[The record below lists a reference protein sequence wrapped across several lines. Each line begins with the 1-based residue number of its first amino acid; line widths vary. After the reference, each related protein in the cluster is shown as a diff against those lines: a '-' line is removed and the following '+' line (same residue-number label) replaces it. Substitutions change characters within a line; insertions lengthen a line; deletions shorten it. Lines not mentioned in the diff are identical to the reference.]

1 MNFKFPSFPFPFATS
16 TIRYRSR
23 NITDLLLSSQFP
35 PITLGTMAY
44 QSQLQ
49 AILARLVAEGS
60 SHEQWDTQTAL
71 SKLGE
76 YRTNRPAITMIPEYQ
91 QYFAGHRLWI
101 MLRKFVMSRYL
112 AYKGRL
118 ESQGVLNPFQGE
130 NFNQLPGAT
139 PSNTS
144 AAFWGCS
151 GSAEPN
157 GYIVSKTALV
167 YTIQL
172 LRYLSTWEA
181 SILLKPCGKEP

>member
-1 MNFKFPSFPFPFATS
+1 MLGIFPPAGLHEAVSFFAFQNIVVPVESSKLPLFRRERVHCKQARLTSSLTVYLVNFNIPLFPFPFATS
-16 TIRYRSR
+16 IIRYRSR
-23 NITDLLLSSQFP
+23 NITDLLLSSQLP

-60 SHEQWDTQTAL
+60 S
-71 SKLGE
+71 
-76 YRTNRPAITMIPEYQ
+76 
-91 QYFAGHRLWI
+91 
-101 MLRKFVMSRYL
+101 
-112 AYKGRL
+112 
-118 ESQGVLNPFQGE
+118 QGVLNPFQGK

-157 GYIVSKTALV
+157 GYIVSNTALV

-181 SILLKPCGKEP
+181 SILLKLCGKRP